1 MSGKQEIINELTVAY
16 WMEMETL
23 QNYIANSTNLDGVR
37 AEEIK
42 KALLEDVAVE
52 LTHAQRLAKRIRTLG
67 GSVPGSMQFKPCQ
80 KSLQPP
86 QQSTDV
92 VSVIR
97 GVIEAEDSAIVQY
110 QKIIKLCEGFDYPT
124 QDLCVEILGEEEDH
138 KREFQSFLS
147 EYNR

>member
-1 MSGKQEIINELTVAY
+1 MSATQEIITELTAAY

-23 QNYIANSTNLDGVR
+23 QNYMANANNLDGVR

-42 KALLEDVAVE
+42 KALLQDVTVE
-52 LTHAQRLAKRIRTLG
+52 LAHAQRLARRMRVLG
-67 GSVPGSMQFKPCQ
+67 GSVPGSMQFKASQ

-92 VSVIR
+92 VSVIK
-97 GVIEAEDSAIVQY
+97 GVIEAEDCAINQY
-110 QKIIKLCEGFDYPT
+110 RKIIKLCEGFDYPT
-124 QDLCVEILGEEEDH
+124 QDLCVELLGEEEDH
-138 KREFQSFLS
+138 KREFLSFLS